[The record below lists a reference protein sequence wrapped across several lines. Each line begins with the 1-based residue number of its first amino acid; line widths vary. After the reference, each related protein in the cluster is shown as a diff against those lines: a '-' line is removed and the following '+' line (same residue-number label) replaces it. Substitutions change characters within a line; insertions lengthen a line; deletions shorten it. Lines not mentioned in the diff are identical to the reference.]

1 MSSEWSYAHDLVN
14 MYLGI
19 AQLADHE
26 LHEEEQRVFSEKF
39 REWMP
44 HMSEEAFDG
53 IGEAVRALYE
63 SLGSDDNRYAVYL
76 QSILNVAQLLGDS
89 RDQLRYVIRDLVA
102 IAGADGVLHDNEATM
117 IKATACAYGLDIE
130 LASDEESGVVRV
142 SFSDEE
148 PQA

>member
-53 IGEAVRALYE
+53 IWEEVRALYD

>member
-1 MSSEWSYAHDLVN
+1 MSNEWSYAHDLVN

-19 AQLADHE
+19 AQLADHD
-26 LHEEEQRVFSEKF
+26 LHQEEERIFSEKF

-44 HMSEEAFDG
+44 HMSEDVFEE
-53 IGEAVRALYE
+53 IWKEVRGLYD

-130 LASDEESGVVRV
+130 LDMEQESGVVRV
-142 SFSDEE
+142 IFADEG
-148 PQA
+148 PQD